1 MLSVNR
7 RNLMAAAFFSV
18 VLLVLLPTGLYGQA
32 QAYNASLSGL
42 VTDTSDAAVPD
53 AIVKLSDP
61 ERGFAREFH
70 TGGDGRYVFT
80 LLPPGTYTL
89 HVEHTGFRPLVQ
101 EGVILSVGQVATLN
115 LKLEIGSVSE
125 QVFVTAAA
133 PLLNTDNANVAS
145 TVTEHETVELPLNLR
160 NVYGLVSL
168 NSAVN
173 NSIQFQNVNSPG
185 TQGTADQDIT
195 FFNFGGAYMG
205 TTAFLL
211 DGTWDIAADWGGT
224 LYVPS
229 VDNVQEFKIQSNAF
243 TAQYGWASGNVV
255 NVITKSGT
263 SSFHGDVFEF
273 LRNSALDANNF
284 FNNEQMWLDQPSG
297 AINSG

>member
-1 MLSVNR
+1 MRRRVVMLSVNR

-101 EGVILSVGQVATLN
+101 EGVILSVGQVAT
-115 LKLEIGSVSE
+115 
-125 QVFVTAAA
+125 
-133 PLLNTDNANVAS
+133 
-145 TVTEHETVELPLNLR
+145 
-160 NVYGLVSL
+160 
-168 NSAVN
+168 
-173 NSIQFQNVNSPG
+173 
-185 TQGTADQDIT
+185 
-195 FFNFGGAYMG
+195 
-205 TTAFLL
+205 
-211 DGTWDIAADWGGT
+211 
-224 LYVPS
+224 
-229 VDNVQEFKIQSNAF
+229 
-243 TAQYGWASGNVV
+243 
-255 NVITKSGT
+255 
-263 SSFHGDVFEF
+263 
-273 LRNSALDANNF
+273 
-284 FNNEQMWLDQPSG
+284 
-297 AINSG
+297 